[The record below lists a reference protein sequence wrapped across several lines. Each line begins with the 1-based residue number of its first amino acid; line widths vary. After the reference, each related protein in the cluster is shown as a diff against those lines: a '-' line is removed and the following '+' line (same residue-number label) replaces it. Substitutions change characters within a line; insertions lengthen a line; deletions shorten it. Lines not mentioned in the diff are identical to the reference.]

1 MLIFRGCNCVRRK
14 RAQKSLNKI
23 LEEEFDIHSEAELN
37 DAIAALPAINL
48 VPFCTPV
55 NSQASAGQSTDSLQD
70 APRDGPTDYPME
82 GHGDNPRKIRL

>member
-23 LEEEFDIHSEAELN
+23 LEEEFNIHSEAELN
-37 DAIAALPAINL
+37 AAIAALPGIDLA
-48 VPFCTPV
+48 PFCAPV
-55 NSQASAGQSTDSLQD
+55 NLGASAGQSTDSPQD
-70 APRDGPTDYPME
+70 APRDSPTDHPME